1 VILRWSLA
9 ALLTFAGV
17 LPAYAHSSARGFV
30 MLLPTGYVI
39 LGGAFAVLVTFVAVS
54 FLPERHFLLQHNK
67 LLENPARTGGTG
79 QALSLLSALT
89 LGFLI
94 YTGFNG
100 PRDPA
105 ENLLPLGIWTLWWVV
120 IVLLH
125 PVFGNLWSA
134 LNPFAGIQ
142 ALLRRLTGDPH
153 RIQSRYPP
161 ALSYWP
167 ALLTFASFAWFQ
179 LVYPAP
185 EDPAL
190 LATVVSIYLAFTL
203 AAVLICGA
211 EAWLGK
217 GDPFAVFLAQ
227 LGACAPVDAQGRL
240 RLPGSGLL
248 HLRAMPASGVLF
260 VLLTLSAI
268 SFDGFASTFLWL
280 SAVGINPLDYP
291 GRTALMG
298 VNTLGL
304 AGSFLAMVSAYV
316 LCIALGWQW
325 SGRSIDFQLL
335 LGRMVFSLI
344 PISIAYHFAHYLS
357 GTLINLQYFALALND
372 PAGTGANLLGLAGYH
387 VTASF
392 QNTASGALIIFTAQ
406 TAVIILGHSLAV
418 AVAHAIA
425 AECHLPR
432 PATLK
437 LETPL
442 VVLMVIYTGF
452 GLWLLAT
459 PSIA

>member
-1 VILRWSLA
+1 MILRCCVA

-30 MLLPTGYVI
+30 LLLPTSYVI
-39 LGGAFAVLVTFVAVS
+39 LGGAFAVLMAFVAVS
-54 FLPERHFLLQHNK
+54 FLPERLFLLQHNK
-67 LLENPARTGGTG
+67 LSEIPARTGGTS

-89 LGFLI
+89 LGLLI
-94 YTGFNG
+94 YCGFNG
-100 PRDPA
+100 PRDPV
-105 ENLLPLGIWTLWWVV
+105 ENLLPLSIWTLWWVV

-125 PVFGNLWSA
+125 PVLGNLWSV

-142 ALLRRLTGDPH
+142 ALLRQLSGGPRQILL
-153 RIQSRYPP
+153 RYPP

-167 ALLTFASFAWFQ
+167 ALLIFASFAWFQ

-190 LATVVSIYLAFTL
+190 LATVVAIYAAFTL
-203 AAVLICGA
+203 AAVVRYGA
-211 EAWLGK
+211 AAWLGK
-217 GDPFAVFLAQ
+217 GDPFAVFMTQ

-240 RLPGSGLL
+240 RRPGTGLVQLP
-248 HLRAMPASGVLF
+248 AMPISGVLF
-260 VLLTLSAI
+260 VLLTLSSI

-298 VNTLGL
+298 ANTLGL
-304 AGSFLAMVSAYV
+304 AGSFLALASAYV
-316 LCIALGWQW
+316 LCIALGWKW
-325 SGRSIDFQLL
+325 SGRSIDLPLL

-357 GTLINLQYFALALND
+357 GTLINLQYFVLALND
-372 PAGTGANLLGLAGYH
+372 PAGNGANLLGLAGHH

-392 QNTASGALIIFTAQ
+392 QNTAPGALTIFTAQ
-406 TAVIILGHSLAV
+406 TAAIILGHILAV

-425 AECHLPR
+425 AEYRLPR
-432 PATLK
+432 TATLK
-437 LETPL
+437 LEAPL
-442 VVLMVIYTGF
+442 VGLMVIYTGF